1 MGSGSAKGQ
10 VCGAQDAEEIQG
22 ISLGCKVKVTQ
33 MLE

>member
-10 VCGAQDAEEIQG
+10 VCGVQDAEEIRG
-22 ISLGCKVKVTQ
+22 MLGCKVKVTQ